1 MLFRVAVVTVRT
13 LVPDTLAEVAVM
25 VDVPAA
31 TPMARP
37 VLETVAAAVLLL
49 DQVTV
54 EEQLAVVLFA

>member
-1 MLFRVAVVTVRT
+1 
-13 LVPDTLAEVAVM
+13 M